1 MAGEEKPLAGKRGN
15 RTGCG
20 SFGLSL
26 ILAKRE
32 GRLQGRRNGQGEKVP
47 AASKGGGG
55 HRGKG
60 F

>member
-1 MAGEEKPLAGKRGN
+1 VVGEEKPLAGKRGS

-20 SFGLSL
+20 SFGLFL
-26 ILAKRE
+26 VLAKRE
-32 GRLQGRRNGQGEKVP
+32 GRLQGRRNGQREKVP

-55 HRGKG
+55 CRGKG